1 MCTAFKINDIFS
13 STVTEKMA
21 FKTLYKRI
29 NDGELLNVVNYYLE
43 NYSFGDYFL
52 GIPELLK
59 EIFFYI

>member
-1 MCTAFKINDIFS
+1 MLNINFFKRYYNLGKMCTAFKINDIFS

-43 NYSFGDYFL
+43 NYS
-52 GIPELLK
+52 
-59 EIFFYI
+59 